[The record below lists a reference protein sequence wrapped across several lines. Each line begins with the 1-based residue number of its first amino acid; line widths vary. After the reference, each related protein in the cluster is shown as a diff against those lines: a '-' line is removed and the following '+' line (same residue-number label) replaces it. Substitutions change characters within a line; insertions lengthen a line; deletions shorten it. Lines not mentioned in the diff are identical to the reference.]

1 MKPLPRPCPGPMSR
15 RHFLQVGALTLGGV
29 GLQGVMPWKLR
40 ATEAGD
46 ATPET
51 AVILVWLP
59 GGPPHMET
67 YDMKPNAPSEY
78 RGAFR
83 PVRTVVP
90 GLDVCD
96 QGSKFPLVHWVGSRI
111 KA

>member
-1 MKPLPRPCPGPMSR
+1 MRSCCTSRWVVTNSVAERRVGLIDTAAFARYALVNPPVGSPEHPTASGAVMTHPLRSCHGPMSR

-59 GGPPHMET
+59 
-67 YDMKPNAPSEY
+67 
-78 RGAFR
+78 
-83 PVRTVVP
+83 
-90 GLDVCD
+90 
-96 QGSKFPLVHWVGSRI
+96 
-111 KA
+111 